1 VPKRFA
7 LPLAGVLVFATS
19 VLAGGAASAALTGNG
34 DHERSDRFWSL
45 THVQA
50 MAAESYDSLTTMALA
65 SDAIVVGRIGAV
77 APGREWKAN
86 EAEWAEPQP
95 ADALMARFA
104 TVTIEIE
111 QVIGTA
117 TADASAGTVQ
127 LEIFLPHDGLVPE
140 LRATAPRERAV
151 FFLRTKADA
160 PEFFRLVNDNQGLI
174 RELAGTS
181 HAMGA
186 TEGTFLAEIDGRPF
200 EEMLAQLR
208 SIVP

>member
-1 VPKRFA
+1 MRYAGSSVKDRRLSSLQSSGGRAAWLAAPA
-7 LPLAGVLVFATS
+7 LAGILTGLLTGV
-19 VLAGGAASAALTGNG
+19 VLA
-34 DHERSDRFWSL
+34 
-45 THVQA
+45 
-50 MAAESYDSLTTMALA
+50 
-65 SDAIVVGRIGAV
+65 
-77 APGREWKAN
+77 KAN